1 MYELSAKYIPVLSW
15 LSTYNLQDLKGDFI
29 AGFTVGLT
37 VVPQG
42 LALAQLANLPPQ
54 VYICPNMKYFSV
66 FFILLLFNFL
76 LGI

>member
-1 MYELSAKYIPVLSW
+1 MRCCNQSLYDVTKKFIPILSW
-15 LSTYNLQDLKGDFI
+15 LPHYNFQDLKGDLI

-54 VYICPNMKYFSV
+54 VSI
-66 FFILLLFNFL
+66 
-76 LGI
+76 

>member
-1 MYELSAKYIPVLSW
+1 MECLKSSDLNFSKESSLRVLKKYIPILSW
-15 LSTYNLQDLKGDFI
+15 LPEYTFKDFKGDFI

-54 VYICPNMKYFSV
+54 VNTGMY
-66 FFILLLFNFL
+66 
-76 LGI
+76 